1 MAAGIVMTRIPLVV
15 VLIAFLAVARMQ
27 ADDAGEGL
35 KPRIRTTERRIRALM
50 EEGLRHSPSLRALVA
65 RLAAADVVVYLEC
78 GRLPARLDG
87 QLTFVSAAGGLRYVL
102 VQLAWDRPTTRKIAT
117 LGHELQHAVEIAER
131 PAIVDRASLA
141 HAYSEFGFVR
151 NSSDHARSF
160 DTVAAV
166 DAGRQVWR
174 ELVMDAGD

>member
-1 MAAGIVMTRIPLVV
+1 MTRACLV
-15 VLIAFLAVARMQ
+15 VLITLLAGARAH
-27 ADDAGEGL
+27 ADDTGREL
-35 KPRIRTTERRIRALM
+35 KPRIRTTERRIRALLD
-50 EEGLRHSPSLRALVA
+50 EGLRHSPSLRALVA

-102 VQLAWDRPTTRKIAT
+102 VQLAWDRPTARKIAT

-131 PAIVDRASLA
+131 PSIVDRASLA
-141 HAYSEFGFVR
+141 HAYNGFGFVR
-151 NSSDHARSF
+151 HPAGHARSF

-174 ELVMDAGD
+174 ELVMERGD